1 MTSLPEQLT
10 AARTAQ
16 LEAQFALFRSVTRQA
31 LDNASRV
38 LALNISTS
46 RDSVERSSQAVRQLF
61 AATSPQDLLALRGHA
76 EEQFRSLFAYGRELF
91 SIASGAQ
98 TYAVR
103 SAPTPAAL
111 PAPVPAPTQEDAA
124 AAVAAVAEAAQPAV
138 QAVQEAAQTVA
149 QTVAEPV
156 KAESEQLAAYV
167 QEHLESKEPAVLAG
181 TVEVVE
187 EPAPVAEPKPI
198 AKAAGKGAPK
208 AAVVPHPLSAPVPE
222 GEAVEVP
229 KIEPAPAQG
238 GKRRK

>member
-38 LALNISTS
+38 LALNLSTS
-46 RDSVERSSQAVRQLF
+46 RDSVERSSQAVRELF
-61 AATSPQDLLALRGHA
+61 SASSPQDLLALRSHA

-103 SAPTPAAL
+103 GAAAPAA
-111 PAPVPAPTQEDAA
+111 PAPEAPA
-124 AAVAAVAEAAQPAV
+124 AEAAQPVV
-138 QAVQEAAQTVA
+138 QAVQEAVQAVEETV
-149 QTVAEPV
+149 VEPV

-167 QEHLESKEPAVLAG
+167 QEHIESKEPAVVAES
-181 TVEVVE
+181 VEVVA

-222 GEAVEVP
+222 SDAVELP

>member
-16 LEAQFALFRSVTRQA
+16 LEAQFALFRSVTKQA

-46 RDSVERSSQAVRQLF
+46 RDSVERSSQAVRELF
-61 AATSPQDLLALRGHA
+61 TATSPQDLPTLQQALRSHA
-76 EEQFRSLFAYGRELF
+76 EEQFRSLFTYGRELF

-98 TYAVR
+98 SYAVR
-103 SAPTPAAL
+103 GTQAPAAL
-111 PAPVPAPTQEDAA
+111 PAPVPEAPEAPAA
-124 AAVAAVAEAAQPAV
+124 ALAEAVQPAVAE
-138 QAVQEAAQTVA
+138 TI
-149 QTVAEPV
+149 AEPV
-156 KAESEQLAAYV
+156 KAEAQELAAYV
-167 QEHLESKEPAVLAG
+167 QEHIESKEPAVVAE
-181 TVEVVE
+181 TIDVVD

-198 AKAAGKGAPK
+198 AKAAGKGVPK

-222 GEAVEVP
+222 NDAVELP

>member
-38 LALNISTS
+38 LALNLSTS
-46 RDSVERSSQAVRQLF
+46 RDSVERSSQAVRELF
-61 AATSPQDLLALRGHA
+61 AATGPQDLPTLQLALRSHA
-76 EEQFRSLFAYGRELF
+76 EEQFRSLFTYGRELF
-91 SIASGAQ
+91 SIASGVQAQ
-98 TYAVR
+98 ALR
-103 SAPTPAAL
+103 GAAAPAAL
-111 PAPVPAPTQEDAA
+111 PAPAPAA
-124 AAVAAVAEAAQPAV
+124 AAEAVQPAV
-138 QAVQEAAQTVA
+138 QATQEAVQAVA
-149 QTVAEPV
+149 ETVAEPV
-156 KAESEQLAAYV
+156 KAETGQLAAYL
-167 QEHLESKEPAVLAG
+167 QEHVESQEPAVVAE
-181 TVEVVE
+181 TIAVVE

-208 AAVVPHPLSAPVPE
+208 AAVVPHPLSAPVSASD
-222 GEAVEVP
+222 AVELP

>member
-38 LALNISTS
+38 LALNLSTS
-46 RDSVERSSQAVRQLF
+46 RDSVERSSQAVRELF
-61 AATSPQDLLALRGHA
+61 AATSPQDLPTLQLALRSHA
-76 EEQFRSLFAYGRELF
+76 EEQFRSLFTYGRELF

-98 TYAVR
+98 AQALN
-103 SAPTPAAL
+103 SAAAPAAL
-111 PAPVPAPTQEDAA
+111 PAVQATQE
-124 AAVAAVAEAAQPAV
+124 AV
-138 QAVQEAAQTVA
+138 QA
-149 QTVAEPV
+149 VAEPV
-156 KAESEQLAAYV
+156 KAETGQLAAYV
-167 QEHLESKEPAVLAG
+167 QEHIESQEPAVVAE
-181 TVEVVE
+181 TVDVAE

-208 AAVVPHPLSAPVPE
+208 AAVVPHPLSAPVP
-222 GEAVEVP
+222 ASDTVALP

>member
-16 LEAQFALFRSVTRQA
+16 LEAQFALFRSVTKQA

-46 RDSVERSSQAVRQLF
+46 RDSVERSSQAVRELF
-61 AATSPQDLLALRGHA
+61 TATSPQDLPTLQQALRSHA
-76 EEQFRSLFAYGRELF
+76 EEQFRSLFTYGRELF

-98 TYAVR
+98 SYAVR
-103 SAPTPAAL
+103 GTQAPAAL
-111 PAPVPAPTQEDAA
+111 PAPVPEAQEAP
-124 AAVAAVAEAAQPAV
+124 AVAETIP
-138 QAVQEAAQTVA
+138 
-149 QTVAEPV
+149 EPV
-156 KAESEQLAAYV
+156 KAEAQELAAYV
-167 QEHLESKEPAVLAG
+167 QEHIESKEPAVVAE
-181 TVEVVE
+181 TIDVVD

-198 AKAAGKGAPK
+198 AKAAGKGVPK
-208 AAVVPHPLSAPVPE
+208 AAVVPHPLSAPVP
-222 GEAVEVP
+222 GNDAVELP

>member
-38 LALNISTS
+38 LALNLSTS
-46 RDSVERSSQAVRQLF
+46 RDSVERSSQAVRELF
-61 AATSPQDLLALRGHA
+61 AATSPQDLPTLQLALRSHA
-76 EEQFRSLFAYGRELF
+76 EEQFRSLFTYGRELF
-91 SIASGAQ
+91 SIASGVQAQ
-98 TYAVR
+98 ALR
-103 SAPTPAAL
+103 GAAAPAAL
-111 PAPVPAPTQEDAA
+111 PAPAPAA
-124 AAVAAVAEAAQPAV
+124 AAEAVQPAV
-138 QAVQEAAQTVA
+138 QATQEAVQAVA
-149 QTVAEPV
+149 KPGKAEPG
-156 KAESEQLAAYV
+156 QLAASLPDHV
-167 QEHLESKEPAVLAG
+167 ASQEPAVGAE
-181 TVEVVE
+181 TIAVVE

-208 AAVVPHPLSAPVPE
+208 AAVVPHPLSAPVSASD
-222 GEAVEVP
+222 AVELP

>member
-38 LALNISTS
+38 LALNLSTS
-46 RDSVERSSQAVRQLF
+46 RDSVERSSQAVRELF
-61 AATSPQDLLALRGHA
+61 AATSPQDLPTLQQALRSHA
-76 EEQFRSLFAYGRELF
+76 EEQFRSLFTYGRELF

-98 TYAVR
+98 AQALS
-103 SAPTPAAL
+103 SAAAPSAL
-111 PAPVPAPTQEDAA
+111 PAPAPAPAA
-124 AAVAAVAEAAQPAV
+124 AAAEAVQPAV
-138 QAVQEAAQTVA
+138 QATQEAVQAVA
-149 QTVAEPV
+149 ETVAEPM
-156 KAESEQLAAYV
+156 KAETAQLAAYV
-167 QEHLESKEPAVLAG
+167 QEHIESQEPAVVAE
-181 TVEVVE
+181 TVDVVE

-208 AAVVPHPLSAPVPE
+208 AAVVPHPLSAPVP
-222 GEAVEVP
+222 ASDTVEPP

>member
-16 LEAQFALFRSVTRQA
+16 LEAQFALFRSVTKQA

-46 RDSVERSSQAVRQLF
+46 RDSVERSSQAVRELF
-61 AATSPQDLLALRGHA
+61 TATSPQDLPTLQQALRSHA
-76 EEQFRSLFAYGRELF
+76 EEQFRSLFTYGRELF

-98 TYAVR
+98 SYAVR
-103 SAPTPAAL
+103 GTQAPAAL
-111 PAPVPAPTQEDAA
+111 PAPVPEAPEAA
-124 AAVAAVAEAAQPAV
+124 LAEAAQPV
-138 QAVQEAAQTVA
+138 VEAAQAVA
-149 QTVAEPV
+149 ETIAEPV
-156 KAESEQLAAYV
+156 KAEAQELAAYV
-167 QEHLESKEPAVLAG
+167 QEHIESKEPAVVAE
-181 TVEVVE
+181 TIEVVD

-198 AKAAGKGAPK
+198 AKAAGKGVPK

-222 GEAVEVP
+222 NDAVELP

>member
-16 LEAQFALFRSVTRQA
+16 LEAQFALFRSVTKQA

-46 RDSVERSSQAVRQLF
+46 RDSVERSSQAVRELF
-61 AATSPQDLLALRGHA
+61 TATSPQDLPTLQQALRSHA
-76 EEQFRSLFAYGRELF
+76 EEQFRSLFTYGRELF

-98 TYAVR
+98 SYAVR
-103 SAPTPAAL
+103 GTQAPAAL
-111 PAPVPAPTQEDAA
+111 PAPVPEAPEAPAA
-124 AAVAAVAEAAQPAV
+124 ALAEAVQPAVAE
-138 QAVQEAAQTVA
+138 TI
-149 QTVAEPV
+149 AEPV
-156 KAESEQLAAYV
+156 KAEAQELAAYV
-167 QEHLESKEPAVLAG
+167 QEHIESKEPAVVAE
-181 TVEVVE
+181 TIEVVD

-198 AKAAGKGAPK
+198 AKAAGKGVPK

-222 GEAVEVP
+222 NDAVELP

>member
-16 LEAQFALFRSVTRQA
+16 LEAQFALFRSVTKQA

-46 RDSVERSSQAVRQLF
+46 RDSVERSSQAVRELF
-61 AATSPQDLLALRGHA
+61 TATSPQDLPTLQQALRSHA
-76 EEQFRSLFAYGRELF
+76 EEQFRSLFTYGRELF

-98 TYAVR
+98 SYAVR
-103 SAPTPAAL
+103 GTQAPAAL
-111 PAPVPAPTQEDAA
+111 PAPVPEAQEAP
-124 AAVAAVAEAAQPAV
+124 AVAETIP
-138 QAVQEAAQTVA
+138 
-149 QTVAEPV
+149 EPV
-156 KAESEQLAAYV
+156 KAEAQELAAYV
-167 QEHLESKEPAVLAG
+167 QEHIESKEPAVVAE
-181 TVEVVE
+181 TIDVVD

-198 AKAAGKGAPK
+198 AKAAGKGVPK

-222 GEAVEVP
+222 NDAVELP

>member
-38 LALNISTS
+38 LALNLSTS

-103 SAPTPAAL
+103 GAPAPAVL
-111 PAPVPAPTQEDAA
+111 PAPAPAQEDAVA
-124 AAVAAVAEAAQPAV
+124 AAAAVAEAAQPAV
-138 QAVQEAAQTVA
+138 EAVQAAA

-167 QEHLESKEPAVLAG
+167 QEHLESKEPAVVAE

-208 AAVVPHPLSAPVPE
+208 AAVVPHPLSAPVPA

-229 KIEPAPAQG
+229 KIEPAPVQG